1 MTDTPVSVISG
12 VPYPVTS
19 VGGAAPSGLDAFLG
33 ETSFTIDMAGRAYD
47 VKGAGSD
54 LEGVVRFHEKSDTV
68 GKDVRVWHVTREDD
82 GFRAVHVAA
91 F

>member
-1 MTDTPVSVISG
+1 MTHTPMSVVSG

-19 VGGAAPSGLDAFLG
+19 VGGAAPSELGDFLG
-33 ETSFTIDMAGRAYD
+33 TTVFTIDMSGSAYE
-47 VKGAGSD
+47 VTGAGSE
-54 LEGVVRFHEKSDTV
+54 LEGQVRFHEKSAVV
-68 GKDVRVWHVTREDD
+68 GKDVRVWHVTREAD

>member
-1 MTDTPVSVISG
+1 MTDTPMSVVSG

-19 VGGAAPSGLDAFLG
+19 VGGASPSSLSDFIG
-33 ETSFTIDMAGRAYD
+33 ETVFTVDMSGRGYD
-47 VKGAGSD
+47 VTGAGSE
-54 LEGVVRFHEKSDTV
+54 LEGQVRFHEKSKHA
-68 GKDVRVWHVTREDD
+68 GKDVRVWHVTREGD

>member
-1 MTDTPVSVISG
+1 MTDTPVSVVSG

-19 VGGAAPSGLDAFLG
+19 VGGAAPSELG
-33 ETSFTIDMAGRAYD
+33 DFVGELVFTIDMSGRSYD
-47 VKGAGSD
+47 VKGIGGE
-54 LEGVVRFHEKSDTV
+54 LEGQVRFHEKSDV
-68 GKDVRVWHVTREDD
+68 GGKDVRVWHVTREGE